1 MSNNKSI
8 LSLIFNV
15 FFFGKIQTCVTIIT
29 AINNG
34 EIMGKTKK
42 VFLSIVSI
50 LILSVCLLC
59 GCRPTPKEKPDINIG
74 ASTEVKNL
82 IYIIGDGMGSNHIA
96 NTKTYYNKTF
106 NFEQYYVTDITTYS
120 RNDTVTDSAAAGTA
134 LATGKK
140 TDNGVISRIDKKDVT
155 NLMEVARSKNK
166 RTGVV
171 TTDYL
176 SGATPACFSAHANN
190 RGDKDDIIKCQY
202 GSNIDLLIGKQD
214 TQYYVE
220 KYGEKFKANGYNIY
234 TDYNSLKIADK
245 NRKILASLDGLY
257 SQYTL
262 GLTNTTNYSQLLEF
276 VLDYMDYNNEN
287 GFCLMVEEAYI
298 DKNSH
303 SNNILGMMSAMM
315 NIGEGI
321 DYILDWCK
329 DRTDT
334 AIIFT
339 ADHET
344 GKLDKA
350 NTRKEIDDSLNSK
363 KTLSSLYHKKSH
375 TARNVPLYLY
385 NIDFTYD
392 NEKTVDNTQVYDIA
406 YSLITK

>member
-1 MSNNKSI
+1 
-8 LSLIFNV
+8 
-15 FFFGKIQTCVTIIT
+15 
-29 AINNG
+29 
-34 EIMGKTKK
+34 
-42 VFLSIVSI
+42 
-50 LILSVCLLC
+50 
-59 GCRPTPKEKPDINIG
+59 
-74 ASTEVKNL
+74 
-82 IYIIGDGMGSNHIA
+82 
-96 NTKTYYNKTF
+96 
-106 NFEQYYVTDITTYS
+106 
-120 RNDTVTDSAAAGTA
+120 
-134 LATGKK
+134 
-140 TDNGVISRIDKKDVT
+140 
-155 NLMEVARSKNK
+155 
-166 RTGVV
+166 
-171 TTDYL
+171 
-176 SGATPACFSAHANN
+176 
-190 RGDKDDIIKCQY
+190 
-202 GSNIDLLIGKQD
+202 
-214 TQYYVE
+214 
-220 KYGEKFKANGYNIY
+220 
-234 TDYNSLKIADK
+234 
-245 NRKILASLDGLY
+245 
-257 SQYTL
+257 
-262 GLTNTTNYSQLLEF
+262 
-276 VLDYMDYNNEN
+276 MDYNNDN
-287 GFCLMVEEAYI
+287 GFCLMIEEAYI